1 MVHTPSVAVFIA
13 QIVVLLAAGRLIG
26 ELLQRVG
33 QPSVTGQILAGVVL
47 GPSVLGALAPGLWH
61 SLFPAAPEQ
70 KAMLDGVSQL
80 GILLL
85 LLMTG
90 METDLT
96 VFRNARRP
104 AVYVSVCGI
113 VVPFACGCAL
123 GALLPASMLPTSG
136 HRLVSALFLGTALSI
151 SSVKIVA
158 LVIRDLGF
166 LRRTV
171 GQVILASS
179 ILDDTIGWVIVSIT
193 LGLALYGT
201 VDAAALARTVLGTAL
216 FLALSFTIGRR
227 LVFRLVRWSNDV
239 LTSEMATVTTILI
252 IAGLM
257 ALLTNALGVHFV
269 LGAFVAGILL
279 GQSPLLTKHV
289 DAPLRGLI
297 VALFMPVFFAVAG
310 LSINLTALTQ
320 PRFLWLTLAL
330 IVLASIGK
338 FVGAFVGGRA
348 GGLTYAES
356 FAVGCGVNARGS
368 TEVIVASIGLQL
380 KVLSLDL
387 FTAIVAMAVV
397 TTMAMPPMLRWA
409 FRRLPMGRKEQ
420 ARLEHEEFESRAFLP
435 QLERL
440 LVAVDSSPGGK
451 LASRLAGLLAGG
463 RGIPTTV
470 MHVDS
475 SPPKPQRHSASP
487 AEESTAVLKAAAA
500 SSGERAPPAPNLD
513 VRTRA
518 AGQEAAHEAIAA
530 ERHKG
535 FGLLVIGREP
545 AAANGG
551 FSPEIGAAVAGSSG
565 AFAITI
571 ARGAHRNAPD
581 AGALHTLVAVS
592 GTRVARHSAE
602 VAIAL
607 AHASRGTVTAL
618 HVDSRGRARALPWR
632 RRFGSALAPRSSA
645 TAAMNE
651 IVELG
656 EHYGVEV
663 RGRIFTEGAIDSVLL
678 RELANASH
686 NLLVIGVS
694 QRPGEQLFLGDLA
707 AQMLTRATCSLLFV
721 CGDAAPAPATPR

>member
-1 MVHTPSVAVFIA
+1 
-13 QIVVLLAAGRLIG
+13 
-26 ELLQRVG
+26 
-33 QPSVTGQILAGVVL
+33 
-47 GPSVLGALAPGLWH
+47 
-61 SLFPAAPEQ
+61 
-70 KAMLDGVSQL
+70 
-80 GILLL
+80 
-85 LLMTG
+85 
-90 METDLT
+90 
-96 VFRNARRP
+96 
-104 AVYVSVCGI
+104 
-113 VVPFACGCAL
+113 
-123 GALLPASMLPTSG
+123 MLPTSG
-136 HRLVSALFLGTALSI
+136 QRLVSALFLGTALSI

-166 LRRTV
+166 LRRSV

-216 FLALSFTIGRR
+216 FLVLSFTLGRR
-227 LVFRLVRWSNDV
+227 LVFRLVRWSNEM
-239 LTSEMATVTTILI
+239 LTGEMATVTTILI

-257 ALLTNALGVHFV
+257 ALLTNAIGVHFV

-279 GQSPLLTKHV
+279 GQSPLLIKRA

-310 LSINLTALTQ
+310 LSINLAALTQ
-320 PRFLWLTLAL
+320 ARFLWLTLGL
-330 IVLASIGK
+330 IVLASVGK

-409 FRRLPMGRKEQ
+409 FRRLPIGREEQ
-420 ARLEHEEFESRAFLP
+420 ARLEREEFESRAFLP

-440 LVAVDSSPGGK
+440 LVAVDSSPSGK

-470 MHVDS
+470 MHVNS
-475 SPPKPQRHSASP
+475 SPPQRRSASP

-500 SSGERAPPAPNLD
+500 SSSEQAAPAPTLD

-518 AGQEAAHEAIAA
+518 AGQEAAHEAIVA
-530 ERHKG
+530 EGHKG
-535 FGLLVIGREP
+535 FGLLVVGREP
-545 AAANGG
+545 ASVNGG
-551 FSPEIGAAVAGSSG
+551 FSPELGAAVADSSG
-565 AFAITI
+565 AFAIAI

-581 AGALHTLVAVS
+581 AGALHALVAVS
-592 GTRVARHSAE
+592 GTRVARHGAE
-602 VAIAL
+602 VAVAL
-607 AHASRGTVTAL
+607 AHASRGSVTAL
-618 HVDSRGRARALPWR
+618 LVDRRGRTSALPWR
-632 RRFGSALAPRSSA
+632 RRVGSALSPRSSA

-663 RGRIFTEGAIDSVLL
+663 RARILTEGAIDAAIL
-678 RELANASH
+678 RELANARH

-694 QRPGEQLFLGDLA
+694 QRPGEQLFMGNLA
-707 AQMLTRATCSLLFV
+707 AQMLSQASCSLLLV
-721 CGDAAPAPATPR
+721 CGETAPVSAVAR

>member
-1 MVHTPSVAVFIA
+1 MVHSASVAVFIA
-13 QIVVLLAAGRLIG
+13 QIVVLLTVGRLIG

-33 QPSVTGQILAGVVL
+33 QPSVTGQILAGVLL
-47 GPSVLGALAPGLWH
+47 GPSILGALAPGLWH

-90 METDLT
+90 METDLA
-96 VFRNARRP
+96 VFRTARRP

-201 VDAAALARTVLGTAL
+201 VDAAALTRTVVGTAL
-216 FLALSFTIGRR
+216 FLVLSFTVGRR
-227 LVFRLVRWSNDV
+227 IVFRLVRWSNDA

-257 ALLTNALGVHFV
+257 ALVTNALGVHFV

-279 GQSPLLTKHV
+279 GQSPLLIKRV

-310 LSINLTALTQ
+310 LSINLGALTQ

-330 IVLASIGK
+330 IVLASVGK

-397 TTMAMPPMLRWA
+397 TTVAMPPMLRWA
-409 FRRLPMGRKEQ
+409 FRRLPMGREEQ
-420 ARLEHEEFESRAFLP
+420 VRLEREEFESRAFLP

-440 LVAVDSSPGGK
+440 LVAVDASPSGK

-475 SPPKPQRHSASP
+475 SPPERHAASP

-500 SSGERAPPAPNLD
+500 SSGERTAPAPDLD

-518 AGQEAAHEAIAA
+518 AEQQAAHKAIAA
-530 ERHKG
+530 EGHKG

-545 AAANGG
+545 ASARGD
-551 FSPEIGAAVAGSSG
+551 FSPEIGTAIAGASG

-571 ARGAHRNAPD
+571 ARGVHRSAPD
-581 AGALHTLVAVS
+581 TGELHTLVAVS
-592 GTRVARHSAE
+592 GTRTARDGAE
-602 VAIAL
+602 VAVAL
-607 AHASRGTVTAL
+607 AHASRGRVTAL
-618 HVDSRGRARALPWR
+618 HLDSRGGAPAHPWR
-632 RRFGSALAPRSSA
+632 QRFGSALLPRSSA

-663 RGRIFTEGAIDSVLL
+663 RGRILTAGPLDAVLL
-678 RELANASH
+678 RELANVRH

-694 QRPGEQLFLGDLA
+694 RRPDEQLFLGDLA
-707 AQMLTRATCSLLFV
+707 AQMLTHATCSLLFV
-721 CGDAAPAPATPR
+721 CGEAAPVPAPSR

>member
-1 MVHTPSVAVFIA
+1 
-13 QIVVLLAAGRLIG
+13 
-26 ELLQRVG
+26 
-33 QPSVTGQILAGVVL
+33 
-47 GPSVLGALAPGLWH
+47 
-61 SLFPAAPEQ
+61 
-70 KAMLDGVSQL
+70 MLDGVSQL

-90 METDLT
+90 METDLA
-96 VFRNARRP
+96 VFRTARRP

-201 VDAAALARTVLGTAL
+201 VDAAALTRTVVGTAL
-216 FLALSFTIGRR
+216 FLVLSFTVGRR
-227 LVFRLVRWSNDV
+227 IVFRLVRWSNDV

-279 GQSPLLTKHV
+279 GQSPLLIKRV

-310 LSINLTALTQ
+310 LSINLGALTQ

-330 IVLASIGK
+330 IVLASVGK

-397 TTMAMPPMLRWA
+397 TTVAMPPMLRWA
-409 FRRLPMGRKEQ
+409 FRRLPMGREEQ
-420 ARLEHEEFESRAFLP
+420 VRLEREEFESRAFLP

-440 LVAVDSSPGGK
+440 LVAVDASPSGK

-475 SPPKPQRHSASP
+475 SPPERHAASP

-500 SSGERAPPAPNLD
+500 SSGER
-513 VRTRA
+513 T
-518 AGQEAAHEAIAA
+518 
-530 ERHKG
+530 
-535 FGLLVIGREP
+535 
-545 AAANGG
+545 
-551 FSPEIGAAVAGSSG
+551 
-565 AFAITI
+565 
-571 ARGAHRNAPD
+571 
-581 AGALHTLVAVS
+581 
-592 GTRVARHSAE
+592 
-602 VAIAL
+602 
-607 AHASRGTVTAL
+607 
-618 HVDSRGRARALPWR
+618 
-632 RRFGSALAPRSSA
+632 
-645 TAAMNE
+645 
-651 IVELG
+651 
-656 EHYGVEV
+656 
-663 RGRIFTEGAIDSVLL
+663 
-678 RELANASH
+678 
-686 NLLVIGVS
+686 
-694 QRPGEQLFLGDLA
+694 
-707 AQMLTRATCSLLFV
+707 
-721 CGDAAPAPATPR
+721 APAPDLRRQDTSGRATSGPQSHRSRRPQGLRTAGHRARTGLCAGRLQSRDRCGHRRCLRRVRDHHCARCAPQRTRHRRTAHPGGSERHPYGARRRGGGRRPGTRLARPGHRSACGQPRRGACASLAPALRQRTVAAIQRHGGYE